1 MKRKVRIYKDPFGN
15 GGYINKTAQWLRKAQ
30 DGIESGATP
39 VTQGIMQ
46 QMQSGQ
52 PQQTMQQQPQQDS
65 QEQILQLVVTLAQQ
79 GKGEDE
85 IKDYLLQNV
94 YGFDKSSQEYAQY
107 EPQILEFVSA
117 VFERSAPEEEE
128 QEVTNEPIADVVADT
143 SMEDTSEED
152 GNYDQMINDI
162 VYDDED
168 QEARYG
174 GVPNKRSY
182 VNKLIRKLKRAQEG
196 GDQVEEANTADVR
209 GTEDNPTAPPGNM
222 NMFVAGVKDQAQN
235 HFLKQQAEQ
244 MYNNQFGQGMPQ
256 PGMQQ
261 PQGDMDF
268 AQRGGFRMRRANR
281 RMFGTPNLPMGVT
294 SSKYSFGPLGGVRS
308 AEMQFNPLMMASMF
322 PMMTFPGMGGG
333 SSWGYNQ
340 PYKKTSKGRLVTE
353 RIASN
358 VNNESIQDVAN
369 ATNSEAASNATAGP
383 CTEDQVKDP
392 KSPCYDPIYT
402 GEGPRATNQT
412 PVSGTIPNTGGTG
425 IGTAPAPIDRARQAT
440 ELINKKDKWG
450 RSPADKWYGFDS
462 ATKKWTLTGTP
473 EWYKE
478 PSKKSRWSNVTMK
491 KDSWGRDEDSKWY
504 GYDPKKKKYT
514 EGSNK
519 GKTITQVK
527 NKLEDKAN
535 KELIKTFGPKIK
547 EQIEYDSFKKNATPG
562 ERVLNQLGFYGPS
575 NPSLHG
581 GFTGDDALSYAT
593 PMGLKGAAEAFKL
606 TSAAERILR
615 GERLNIGSD
624 MAASFRDPKAQQ
636 AANAIYKNFYKSARS
651 GLKGLPEPPP
661 GTQLQF
667 PFAAG
672 GFVNNPMQDQFGN
685 LQKFIYGD
693 QVDDQMLE
701 NLYQPPINQSDLDY
715 TDSKDT
721 TDAFFRHGG
730 LHRFDGTGDS
740 QTNPSNTG
748 KTYTQEELDEL
759 LTEKQK
765 TWETDYQNK
774 NKTAQQKQQ
783 ELQMQQM
790 QKMQQYGNPM
800 ASGVSGYGYRGAPMG
815 GFGGYGGPGLLGAA
829 GRLAG
834 SFMGGR
840 QSQFSPVGNPL
851 QYAATAAGITKSGM
865 LPTGMKYSKEKAEGF
880 LGKLGLK
887 NDKIW
892 TLDYATPEQIKA
904 GVKPGTTP
912 GAAPGAQGAS
922 GSSLRDSRI
931 NRRDERLNRGIPA
944 EADAEAFTGTLKGST
959 EPQGPS
965 KSAEQELINF
975 QANQRKQGLMLDPKT
990 QKWVKGDS
998 PLNNIMTSPTPGMS
1012 PSQGANVVT
1021 GTPGTPVNFSNS
1033 QSNSAGTQS
1042 AGMAGKSAEE
1052 IKRAY
1057 QAGTSTP
1064 TVVNKGNTT
1073 IINAAGES
1081 IDASE
1086 YAYGGYI
1093 PNYMAYGGY
1102 LPEADQGINFSSVA
1116 YGPNS
1121 ITQPGGIGQGQ
1132 TGPCTE
1138 EEVKDPNSPC
1148 YDPAYAG
1155 LGPRVADTPQTA
1167 QLKFKE
1173 EKGPAGQKAANI
1185 MGSALDAGALL
1196 ADDMNY
1202 FTENRTKYI
1211 PGMTEFARGEKQSAN
1226 ERIEKGQWNARTG
1239 KEGIQGFEGVIKKGG
1254 AIKNK
1259 KSNASG
1265 HKIDMNDFQSLLKL
1279 AGLI

>member
-143 SMEDTSEED
+143 SVEDTSEED

-162 VYDDED
+162 IYDDED

-209 GTEDNPTAPPGNM
+209 GTEDNPTAPPGNK
-222 NMFVAGVKDQAQN
+222 NMFVAGVKGQAQD
-235 HFLKQQAEQ
+235 HFLKKQAEE

-256 PGMQQ
+256 QGMQQ

-281 RMFGTPNLPMGVT
+281 KMFGTPNLPMGVT

-412 PVSGTIPNTGGTG
+412 PVSGTTPNTGGTG
-425 IGTAPAPIDRARQAT
+425 IGTAPAPIDGARQAT
-440 ELINKKDKWG
+440 ELRNKKDKWG
-450 RSPADKWYGFDS
+450 RSPADKWYGFDP
-462 ATKKWTLTGTP
+462 ATKKWTLTAAP
-473 EWYKE
+473 DWYKE

-491 KDSWGRDEDSKWY
+491 KDSWGRNEDSKWY

-535 KELIKTFGPKIK
+535 KELIKTFGPEIK
-547 EQIEYDSFKKNATPG
+547 EQIEYDSWNKNASGTDK
-562 ERVLNQLGFYGPS
+562 VLQLLGFGPS
-575 NPSLHG
+575 DPSLHG
-581 GFTGDDALSYAT
+581 GFTGDDDLSYVV
-593 PMGLKGAAEAFKL
+593 PGLKGPSQAINFALKNPNLLGQGTKGALNAGQKLLNPGQRLLNPGQRLLNPGQGLLEAP
-606 TSAAERILR
+606 A
-615 GERLNIGSD
+615 
-624 MAASFRDPKAQQ
+624 
-636 AANAIYKNFYKSARS
+636 
-651 GLKGLPEPPP
+651 
-661 GTQLQF
+661 GTQFVL
-667 PFAAG
+667 PFATG

-721 TDAFFRHGG
+721 TDAFFRQGG
-730 LHRFDGTGDS
+730 LYRFQGTGDS

-800 ASGVSGYGYRGAPMG
+800 GYGVSGYGYRGAPMG

-834 SFMGGR
+834 SFVGGR

-851 QYAATAAGITKSGM
+851 QYAATAAGITNSGM
-865 LPTGMKYSKEKAEGF
+865 LPTGMKYSKEKSEGL

-887 NDKIW
+887 HDKTW
-892 TLDYATPEQIKA
+892 TLDYATPDQIKA
-904 GVKPGTTP
+904 GAIPGAAGANAQPGTTS
-912 GAAPGAQGAS
+912 GANQSTSNMS
-922 GSSLRDSRI
+922 GRDRRI
-931 NRRDERLNRGIPA
+931 ARRDERLNRGIPA
-944 EADAEAFTGTLKGST
+944 ESDAYAFTGTLKGST

-965 KSAEQELINF
+965 KSAEQELKRF
-975 QANQRKQGLMLDPKT
+975 QDSQKARGLVIDPKT
-990 QKWVKGDS
+990 QKWVKGETQNTS
-998 PLNNIMTSPTPGMS
+998 VTNTSSGMTS
-1012 PSQGANVVT
+1012 SQGADI
-1021 GTPGTPVNFSNS
+1021 PGAPVNLSNT
-1033 QSNSAGTQS
+1033 QPVSAGTQS
-1042 AGMAGKSAEE
+1042 AGTAGKSAEE

-1064 TVVNKGNTT
+1064 TVVKKGNTT

-1102 LPEADQGINFSSVA
+1102 IPEADQGINFSSVA

-1155 LGPRVADTPQTA
+1155 LGPRVPDEDKGPQTA

>member
-1 MKRKVRIYKDPFGN
+1 MKRKVRIYKDPNGQ

-30 DGIESGATP
+30 EGAETGMTP
-39 VTQGIMQ
+39 VTAGIMQ
-46 QMQSGQ
+46 QMQ
-52 PQQTMQQQPQQDS
+52 PAQQQMMQQQAPQQD
-65 QEQILQLVVTLAQQ
+65 QGDMMLQQTTEMISRGMDKEDIKAQLLAKYANYEPDTAEYEDALAQVDQ
-79 GKGEDE
+79 YLESVYDQLGETARE
-85 IKDYLLQNV
+85 ET
-94 YGFDKSSQEYAQY
+94 SQRLELEDAEEYQ
-107 EPQILEFVSA
+107 S
-117 VFERSAPEEEE
+117 PE
-128 QEVTNEPIADVVADT
+128 DVVAEEETNPNYYYDLAQ
-143 SMEDTSEED
+143 EDSADSDMAEE
-152 GNYDQMINDI
+152 YDF
-162 VYDDED
+162 
-168 QEARYG
+168 ARYG
-174 GVPNKRSY
+174 GIPNKRSF
-182 VNKLIRKLKRAQEG
+182 VNKTIRKLKKAQQG

-209 GTEDNPTAPPGNM
+209 GTEDNPIAPPGNK

-308 AEMQFNPLMMASMF
+308 AEMQFNPLMMASMASMF
-322 PMMTFPGMGGG
+322 PMMSFPGMGGY
-333 SSWGYNQ
+333 SSYSYQ
-340 PYKKTSKGRLVTE
+340 TPKKKYTTGRLVTE
-353 RIASN
+353 KVATN
-358 VNNESIQDVAN
+358 VNNKSTEDVAK
-369 ATNSEAASNATAGP
+369 ATGSNAA
-383 CTEDQVKDP
+383 
-392 KSPCYDPIYT
+392 KSSEKFDVVVGNP
-402 GEGPRATNQT
+402 G
-412 PVSGTIPNTGGTG
+412 
-425 IGTAPAPIDRARQAT
+425 
-440 ELINKKDKWG
+440 KKVE
-450 RSPADKWYGFDS
+450 F
-462 ATKKWTLTGTP
+462 
-473 EWYKE
+473 
-478 PSKKSRWSNVTMK
+478 
-491 KDSWGRDEDSKWY
+491 
-504 GYDPKKKKYT
+504 
-514 EGSNK
+514 
-519 GKTITQVK
+519 
-527 NKLEDKAN
+527 
-535 KELIKTFGPKIK
+535 
-547 EQIEYDSFKKNATPG
+547 TPG
-562 ERVLNQLGFYGPS
+562 EGQIVPVKNSRSIANTFSQPHPELALQQMGGFIS
-575 NPSLHG
+575 NPG
-581 GFTGDDALSYAT
+581 
-593 PMGLKGAAEAFKL
+593 
-606 TSAAERILR
+606 
-615 GERLNIGSD
+615 
-624 MAASFRDPKAQQ
+624 
-636 AANAIYKNFYKSARS
+636 
-651 GLKGLPEPPP
+651 
-661 GTQLQF
+661 
-667 PFAAG
+667 
-672 GFVNNPMQDQFGN
+672 QDQFGN
-685 LQKFIYGD
+685 LQKFVYGGNEM
-693 QVDDQMLE
+693 DQMFLE
-701 NLYQPPINQSDLDY
+701 DLYQPPINQSDLDY
-715 TDSKDT
+715 TNSKDT

-730 LHRFDGTGDS
+730 LHRFDDGGEGTGEEDES
-740 QTNPSNTG
+740 
-748 KTYTQEELDEL
+748 KTYTKEELDKL
-759 LTEKQK
+759 IADKQK

-800 ASGVSGYGYRGAPMG
+800 GSGVSGYGYRGAPMG

-840 QSQFSPVGNPL
+840 QSQFSPMGNPL

-865 LPTGMKYSKEKAEGF
+865 LPTGMKYTKEKKQDGNFFER
-880 LGKLGLK
+880 KLGFNK
-887 NDKIW
+887 DKTW
-892 TLDYATPEQIKA
+892 TIDYATPEQIKA

-912 GAAPGAQGAS
+912 GAAPGMT
-922 GSSLRDSRI
+922 GSQPGKSNTSLKDKAMNLR
-931 NRRDERLNRGIPA
+931 ERFLNRNTPA

-959 EPQGPS
+959 EPQQPS
-965 KSAEQELINF
+965 KSAEQELKRF
-975 QANQRKQGLMLDPKT
+975 QDSQKARGLVFDEKV
-990 QKWVKGDS
+990 QKWVKS
-998 PLNNIMTSPTPGMS
+998 ETLNTSVMNTPSGMTS
-1012 PSQGANVVT
+1012 SQGADIVT
-1021 GTPGTPVNFSNS
+1021 GTPGAAVNLSNAQPS
-1033 QSNSAGTQS
+1033 SSGTQS

-1073 IINAAGES
+1073 IINAAGEP

-1102 LPEADQGINFSSVA
+1102 LPEADQGINVSSVG
-1116 YGPNS
+1116 Y
-1121 ITQPGGIGQGQ
+1121 QGNPVVGVQ
-1132 TGPCTE
+1132 ESPTWEAMQYFNQNQNIKNPAADNFKNYTIEPEGENLSKCTDE
-1138 EEVKDPNSPC
+1138 QKKDPTSKC
-1148 YDPAYAG
+1148 FE
-1155 LGPRVADTPQTA
+1155 PQTA

-1202 FTENRTKYI
+1202 ATERRTKYI